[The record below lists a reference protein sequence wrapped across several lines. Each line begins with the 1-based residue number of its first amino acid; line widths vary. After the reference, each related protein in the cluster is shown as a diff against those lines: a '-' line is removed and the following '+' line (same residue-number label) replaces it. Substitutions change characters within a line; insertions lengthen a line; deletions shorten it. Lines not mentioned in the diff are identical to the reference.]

1 MSTAS
6 ATLRLLIFAIITIAM
21 TQMVFSSTAHA
32 QSTPGDALFVT
43 GSVDNERPYL
53 GQQITYTFKIYQQ
66 SGTSLASGG
75 LRYEAPGFAGFWNSQ
90 KTEQDEYTEILN
102 FIEYRVVELRTVLF
116 PSVVGAVAIDPAA
129 LATSTVGAS
138 VDSRLE
144 SDAVA
149 MEVRPL
155 PAGAPSSFSG
165 AVGRFEVS
173 AVSDGTEGKV
183 NEPVRLTFRISGEGN
198 IEALPDPEWPEFAG
212 WRVIESPVS
221 SESRVEAGV
230 MTGSRTYEFT
240 LVPEIEGKLTIPEIQ
255 YPHFDPVSGQ
265 YIQVGSSP
273 ISVTVAGG
281 EGLPPASQPTG
292 EETTGDDEAALR
304 PIKDIP
310 VSLRRGG
317 SELTGSVVYWAVWA
331 VPVLIVTGAL
341 VWRRRRA
348 SQEAARAETLRNSA
362 LPNAQASL
370 ARARSAGEDN
380 RIAASEAV
388 LSYVSTR
395 LETPASGLT
404 REALLRR
411 LRDAGVSQEL
421 EDRVGEV
428 LTEGESAR
436 YTPPTAISGTTGN
449 RLERASQI
457 LSDLEEAIRA

>member
-6 ATLRLLIFAIITIAM
+6 ATLRVLIFAIITIAM
-21 TQMVFSSTAHA
+21 AQTVFSFTAHA
-32 QSTPGDALFVT
+32 QSTPGDLLFVT

-66 SGTSLASGG
+66 SGTTLSFRS

-90 KTEQDEYTEILN
+90 KTEQDEYSEILDS
-102 FIEYRVVELRTVLF
+102 IEYQVVEFRTVLF
-116 PSVVGAVAIDPAA
+116 PSVVGTVAIDPAA
-129 LATSTVGAS
+129 LAMSTEATS

-149 MEVRPL
+149 VEVLPL

-173 AVSDGTEGKV
+173 AVSDTTEGKV

-198 IEALPDPEWPEFAG
+198 IEALPNPEWPQIAG

-240 LVPEIEGKLTIPEIQ
+240 LVPEIGGELTIPEIR

-265 YIQVGSSP
+265 YVQVGTSP
-273 ISVTVAGG
+273 VFVTVVGG
-281 EGLPPASQPTG
+281 EGLPSASQPPG
-292 EETTGDDEAALR
+292 EETTGDEEAALR

-317 SELTGSVVYWAVWA
+317 SELASSLVYWAVWA
-331 VPVLIVTGAL
+331 VPVLIVTVAL
-341 VWRRRRA
+341 AWRRRRA
-348 SQEAARAETLRNSA
+348 SQVAARAEALRNSA
-362 LPNAQASL
+362 LPNAQAAL

-421 EDRVGEV
+421 EDRVSEV

-449 RLERASQI
+449 HVERASQL
-457 LSDLEEAIRA
+457 LSDLEGAIRA

>member
-1 MSTAS
+1 M
-6 ATLRLLIFAIITIAM
+6 
-21 TQMVFSSTAHA
+21 
-32 QSTPGDALFVT
+32 
-43 GSVDNERPYL
+43 
-53 GQQITYTFKIYQQ
+53 
-66 SGTSLASGG
+66 
-75 LRYEAPGFAGFWNSQ
+75 
-90 KTEQDEYTEILN
+90 
-102 FIEYRVVELRTVLF
+102 
-116 PSVVGAVAIDPAA
+116 
-129 LATSTVGAS
+129 
-138 VDSRLE
+138 
-144 SDAVA
+144 SDA
-149 MEVRPL
+149 
-155 PAGAPSSFSG
+155 
-165 AVGRFEVS
+165 
-173 AVSDGTEGKV
+173 TEGKV

-221 SESRVEAGV
+221 SESQVEAGV

-240 LVPEIEGKLTIPEIQ
+240 LVPGIEGKLTIPEIQ

-281 EGLPPASQPTG
+281 EGLPSASQPTG
-292 EETTGDDEAALR
+292 EETTGDEEAALR

-348 SQEAARAETLRNSA
+348 AQEAARAETLRNSA
-362 LPNAQASL
+362 LPNAQAAL
-370 ARARSAGEDN
+370 ARARSAGGDN

-395 LETPASGLT
+395 LETPANGLT
-404 REALLRR
+404 REVLLRG
-411 LRDAGVSQEL
+411 LRDAGVPQDL
-421 EDRVGEV
+421 EDRVDEV

-436 YTPPTAISGTTGN
+436 YTPPTATSGTTGN
-449 RLERASQI
+449 HVERASQL
-457 LSDLEEAIRA
+457 LSDLEGAIRA